1 MFELLHVLGVLLEN
15 KQLGETLKGGWG
27 WSMRRVNFRNFDLT
41 GQKETAGQ
49 GKAREMSKLRLHMQ
63 CRLNLTL

>member
-15 KQLGETLKGGWG
+15 KQLGETLKGGW
-27 WSMRRVNFRNFDLT
+27 SIRRVNFRNFDLT

-49 GKAREMSKLRLHMQ
+49 GRARQER
-63 CRLNLTL
+63 CLNYGYTCSVD